1 ADLVDI
7 DAADE
12 LASVDLDAT
21 AGDDLFD
28 SRVLPGQ
35 LLDHHAHAVRG
46 QVERPGE
53 PRHDLQRGGGGEAVD
68 VTVLEDDLVTGKLI
82 RILPVVDD
90 DGHLA
95 DAQVPELPLLQL
107 RERDGHGRREV
118 AGEARDVDPRGGI
131 GKEVETDRLAAVTV
145 ALVLGAR

>member
-1 ADLVDI
+1 LLGDAYPYRCVRGESTRLLRPVGAEADRVLRSTLGADLVDI

-12 LASVDLDAT
+12 LSSVDLDAT

-53 PRHDLQRGGGGEAVD
+53 PRHDLQRGRCREAVD
-68 VTVLEDDLVTGKLI
+68 VT
-82 RILPVVDD
+82 
-90 DGHLA
+90 
-95 DAQVPELPLLQL
+95 
-107 RERDGHGRREV
+107 
-118 AGEARDVDPRGGI
+118 
-131 GKEVETDRLAAVTV
+131 RL
-145 ALVLGAR
+145 